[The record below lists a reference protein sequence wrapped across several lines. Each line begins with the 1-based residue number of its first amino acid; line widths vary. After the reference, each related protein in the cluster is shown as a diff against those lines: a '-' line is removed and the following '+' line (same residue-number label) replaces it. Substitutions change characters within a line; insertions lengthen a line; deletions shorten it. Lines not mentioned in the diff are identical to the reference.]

1 MRQLRLSSSSVTQH
15 ASLFRSRRH
24 ANPSRKGFRRLAS
37 TASASQSQHHHS
49 YVPMATRATPP
60 SAIPH
65 LEICRRTTARRQSHA
80 SSSILL
86 RGAKLRR
93 PIFIPVPPVAL
104 PSASSSSFR
113 RRLACVVPAHLP
125 ARRQCLP
132 RRALDLDHWRSSLAR
147 VSTSKSI
154 FPFSCSLFLSC

>member
-1 MRQLRLSSSSVTQH
+1 
-15 ASLFRSRRH
+15 
-24 ANPSRKGFRRLAS
+24 
-37 TASASQSQHHHS
+37 
-49 YVPMATRATPP
+49 MATRATPP

-104 PSASSSSFR
+104 PSASSSSFH

-132 RRALDLDHWRSSLAR
+132 RRGMFDQRSAAVYVEGDIETR
-147 VSTSKSI
+147 VYNDDINNLVKI
-154 FPFSCSLFLSC
+154 VPEICVRFDGKLI